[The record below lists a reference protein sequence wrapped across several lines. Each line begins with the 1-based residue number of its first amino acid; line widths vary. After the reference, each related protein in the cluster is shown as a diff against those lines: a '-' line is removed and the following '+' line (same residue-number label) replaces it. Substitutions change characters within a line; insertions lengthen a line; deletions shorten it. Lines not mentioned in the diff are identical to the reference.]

1 MQCVSFY
8 SSFYTIKDRFKL
20 GHFFYMHDHLWVE
33 LLVLQW
39 QLTNSTIAHRAATV
53 LVVCD
58 LYRPDCSHV
67 WVDRTG
73 VVTWLSPGNKLY
85 SVLAHI
91 WYAPQRHQ
99 LLEATC
105 YFCQMFVKQM
115 LSDVRDTCDRNT
127 FWEVRYKLTQPSN
140 LSFTSCVRSSSSPSF
155 IQALTMFLSS
165 CWNLNVLPTFE
176 NRPTLS
182 DSAPNVWNTSN
193 SVALSLHS
201 SLQIGY
207 TIFIHDPMAI
217 DVCLQSLS

>member
-1 MQCVSFY
+1 MTVAWHQ
-8 SSFYTIKDRFKL
+8 T
-20 GHFFYMHDHLWVE
+20 
-33 LLVLQW
+33 LLC
-39 QLTNSTIAHRAATV
+39 TCTRSICSPKTP
-53 LVVCD
+53 VVGGN
-58 LYRPDCSHV
+58 LLLLPDVC
-67 WVDRTG
+67 
-73 VVTWLSPGNKLY
+73 K
-85 SVLAHI
+85 
-91 WYAPQRHQ
+91 
-99 LLEATC
+99 
-105 YFCQMFVKQM
+105 KM